1 MKDRNNLKYKI
12 LSQQWLILL
21 LIILLISVLTALKN
35 PRFLMLNNVMNI
47 FEQIAV
53 LGLVAAGATILIIS
67 GNFDISVGAVIGL
80 SSCLMAMMMNA
91 GIPIPAAAAAG
102 ILTAMFCTFF

>member
-35 PRFLMLNNVMNI
+35 PRFLMLNNVKNI
-47 FEQIAV
+47 F
-53 LGLVAAGATILIIS
+53 
-67 GNFDISVGAVIGL
+67 
-80 SSCLMAMMMNA
+80 
-91 GIPIPAAAAAG
+91 
-102 ILTAMFCTFF
+102 

>member
-67 GNFDISVGAVIGL
+67 GNFDISVGHWTKLL
-80 SSCLMAMMMNA
+80 SHGHDDERGDPHSRSSGGGHPHSHVLYV
-91 GIPIPAAAAAG
+91 
-102 ILTAMFCTFF
+102 F

>member
-67 GNFDISVGAVIGL
+67 ALSYFFYRETQLIIHSCAVI
-80 SSCLMAMMMNA
+80 
-91 GIPIPAAAAAG
+91 
-102 ILTAMFCTFF
+102 

>member
-67 GNFDISVGAVIGL
+67 GNFDISVGAVKLL
-80 SSCLMAMMMNA
+80 SHGHDDERGDHHSRSSGGGHPHSHVLYV
-91 GIPIPAAAAAG
+91 
-102 ILTAMFCTFF
+102 F